1 MTKFRTPTFFASRSS
16 GAMPTRSSISLT
28 FSFAMMEK
36 TTARMVLVRQS
47 TSRDHRLMA
56 YSRNGLRII
65 VADLLLSLDWMEF
78 RLCFCCCCW
87 RWWCSTDD
95 VDFYCCLAT
104 ATVTNARHLRW
115 PFLFIRKKGKPVF
128 HFFFFFLSVHP
139 GATEQHSFCL
149 FVLLETSTFVMSK
162 VCIFFVWFIVRWGG
176 RNETKKWGE
185 ADFESSSLLLPLPL
199 CQFIRRYT
207 LIS

>member
-1 MTKFRTPTFFASRSS
+1 MTKFRAPTFFASRSS

-78 RLCFCCCCW
+78 RLGFAAAAVADDDD
-87 RWWCSTDD
+87 DD
-95 VDFYCCLAT
+95 VPLMMSTFT
-104 ATVTNARHLRW
+104 AVSPPTPVTYDG
-115 PFLFIRKKGKPVF
+115 P
-128 HFFFFFLSVHP
+128 FFLS
-139 GATEQHSFCL
+139 ERKENQFSFL
-149 FVLLETSTFVMSK
+149 FLP
-162 VCIFFVWFIVRWGG
+162 FIPSRG
-176 RNETKKWGE
+176 N
-185 ADFESSSLLLPLPL
+185 
-199 CQFIRRYT
+199 
-207 LIS
+207 